1 MTDEFSLESFHQEYD
16 TETTDM
22 TIRSR
27 KFQFLLPRSLDR
39 FINTDNL
46 LQRFPLWA
54 KIWEASWILADYMAA
69 ASPDPDKHVLE
80 IGGGTG
86 LVGIAAAAFGHR
98 ITMTESDN
106 HAINFAK
113 ANAALNGVNNLEIGK
128 LDWNKPSL
136 NGRFDMI
143 IASEVVYKEKD
154 FKPLE
159 NLFKTYLAPMGEI
172 VLASGMRNTTM
183 AFFDYMSQTYDIRAQ
198 KKTLRSEDDEKITLV
213 LARMTPKP
221 STDSLQKI

>member
-16 TETTDM
+16 TETTEM
-22 TIRSR
+22 TVRSR

-46 LQRFPLWA
+46 LQHFPLWA

-69 ASPDPDKHVLE
+69 AGPDPDKQILE
-80 IGGGTG
+80 IGGGIG
-86 LVGIAAAAFGHR
+86 LVGITAAAFGHR
-98 ITMTESDN
+98 ITMTESDS

-159 NLFKTYLAPMGEI
+159 NLFNTNLAPKGEI
-172 VLASGMRNTTM
+172 VLSSGMRNTTM
-183 AFFDYMSQTYDIRAQ
+183 AFFNYLSQTYDINAR
-198 KKTLRSEDDEKITLV
+198 KKTLRSEDGEKTPVV
-213 LARMTPKP
+213 LARMTLK
-221 STDSLQKI
+221 

>member
-1 MTDEFSLESFHQEYD
+1 MGKIVTDEFSLESFHQEYD
-16 TETTDM
+16 TETTEM
-22 TIRSR
+22 TVRSR

-46 LQRFPLWA
+46 LQNFPLWA

-69 ASPDPDKHVLE
+69 AGPDPDKHILE
-80 IGGGTG
+80 IGGGIG
-86 LVGIAAAAFGHR
+86 LVGITAAAFGHR
-98 ITMTESDN
+98 ITMTESDD

-113 ANAALNGVNNLEIGK
+113 ANAELNGVSNLEIGK

-159 NLFKTYLAPMGEI
+159 NLFKTCLAPAGEI

-183 AFFDYMSQTYDIRAQ
+183 AFFNYLSQTYNINAR
-198 KKTLRSEDDEKITLV
+198 KKTLRSEDGEKTPVV
-213 LARMTPKP
+213 LARMTLK
-221 STDSLQKI
+221 

>member
-39 FINTDNL
+39 FINTENL
-46 LQRFPLWA
+46 LKHFPLWA

-80 IGGGTG
+80 IGGGIG
-86 LVGIAAAAFGHR
+86 LVGITAAAFGHR
-98 ITMTESDN
+98 ITMTESDD

-113 ANAALNGVNNLEIGK
+113 ANAVLNGVNNLELGK
-128 LDWNKPSL
+128 LDWNKPDL
-136 NGRFDMI
+136 QDMFDYI
-143 IASEVVYKEKD
+143 VGSEVLYKEES
-154 FKPLE
+154 FQPLLK
-159 NLFKTYLAPMGEI
+159 LFKKLLKPTGEVILVGEI
-172 VLASGMRNTTM
+172 RKHDRAFYKAMEP
-183 AFFDYMSQTYDIRAQ
+183 FFDLNIQRKVLRTVD
-198 KKTLRSEDDEKITLV
+198 KKTLIYLTN
-213 LARMTPKP
+213 MTFK
-221 STDSLQKI
+221 

>member
-39 FINTDNL
+39 FINTENL
-46 LQRFPLWA
+46 LQHFPLWA

-80 IGGGTG
+80 IGGGIG
-86 LVGIAAAAFGHR
+86 LVGITAAAFGHR
-98 ITMTESDN
+98 ITMTESDD

-113 ANAALNGVNNLEIGK
+113 ANAELNRVNNLEIGK
-128 LDWNKPSL
+128 LDWNKPSID
-136 NGRFDMI
+136 NRFDMI

-159 NLFKTYLAPMGEI
+159 NLFKTCLASMGEI

-183 AFFDYMSQTYDIRAQ
+183 AFFNYLSQNYDIHAQ
-198 KKTLRSEDDEKITLV
+198 KKTLRSEDDEKITV
-213 LARMTPKP
+213 VIARMTPK
-221 STDSLQKI
+221 Q

>member
-1 MTDEFSLESFHQEYD
+1 MNDELTNYRRSWGRKPVLR
-16 TETTDM
+16 
-22 TIRSR
+22 TIYSDFFAR
-27 KFQFLLPRSLDR
+27 L
-39 FINTDNL
+39 
-46 LQRFPLWA
+46 
-54 KIWEASWILADYMAA
+54 ASHCK
-69 ASPDPDKHVLE
+69 PGRTLE
-80 IGGGTG
+80 IGGGIG
-86 LVGIAAAAFGHR
+86 LVGITAAAFGHR

-106 HAINFAK
+106 HAINFTK

-159 NLFKTYLAPMGEI
+159 NLFKTYLAPAGEI

-183 AFFDYMSQTYDIRAQ
+183 AFFNYLSRTYDIRAQ
-198 KKTLRSEDDEKITLV
+198 KKTLRSDEVEEKVTVV
-213 LARMTPKP
+213 LARMTPK
-221 STDSLQKI
+221 

>member
-16 TETTDM
+16 TETTEM
-22 TIRSR
+22 TVRSR

-46 LQRFPLWA
+46 LQNFPLWA

-69 ASPDPDKHVLE
+69 AGPDPDKHILE
-80 IGGGTG
+80 IGGGIG
-86 LVGIAAAAFGHR
+86 LVGITAAAFGHR
-98 ITMTESDN
+98 ITMTESDD

-113 ANAALNGVNNLEIGK
+113 ANAELNGVSNLEIGK

-159 NLFKTYLAPMGEI
+159 NLFKTCLAPAGEI

-183 AFFDYMSQTYDIRAQ
+183 AFFNYLSQTYNINAR
-198 KKTLRSEDDEKITLV
+198 KKTLRSEDGEKTPVV
-213 LARMTPKP
+213 LARMTLK
-221 STDSLQKI
+221 

>member
-1 MTDEFSLESFHQEYD
+1 VTDEFSLESFHQEYD
-16 TETTDM
+16 TETTDI

-39 FINTDNL
+39 FINTENV
-46 LQRFPLWA
+46 LQHFPLWA

-69 ASPDPDKHVLE
+69 AGPDPDKHVLE
-80 IGGGTG
+80 FGGGIG
-86 LVGIAAAAFGHR
+86 LVGITAAAFGHR
-98 ITMTESDN
+98 ITMTESDD

-113 ANAALNGVNNLEIGK
+113 ANAALNRVNNLEIGK
-128 LDWNKPSL
+128 LDWNKPTINS
-136 NGRFDMI
+136 RFDMI

-159 NLFKTYLAPMGEI
+159 NLFKTYLAPLGEI

-183 AFFDYMSQTYDIRAQ
+183 AFFNYLSQTYDISAQ
-198 KKTLRSEDDEKITLV
+198 KKTLRSEDDEKTTVV
-213 LARMTPKP
+213 LARMTPK
-221 STDSLQKI
+221 

>member
-39 FINTDNL
+39 FINTENL
-46 LQRFPLWA
+46 LQHFPLWA

-80 IGGGTG
+80 IGGGIG
-86 LVGIAAAAFGHR
+86 LVGITAAAFGHC
-98 ITMTESDN
+98 ITMTESDD

-113 ANAALNGVNNLEIGK
+113 ANAELNRVNNLEIGK
-128 LDWNKPSL
+128 LDWNKPSID
-136 NGRFDMI
+136 NRFDMI

-159 NLFKTYLAPMGEI
+159 NLFKTYLASMGEI

-183 AFFDYMSQTYDIRAQ
+183 AFFNYLSQNYDIHAR
-198 KKTLRSEDDEKITLV
+198 KKTLRSEDDEKITV
-213 LARMTPKP
+213 VIARMTPK
-221 STDSLQKI
+221 Q

>member
-16 TETTDM
+16 TETTEM
-22 TIRSR
+22 TVRSR

-46 LQRFPLWA
+46 LQHFPLWA

-69 ASPDPDKHVLE
+69 AGPDPDKHVLE
-80 IGGGTG
+80 IGGGGG
-86 LVGIAAAAFGHR
+86 LVGITAAAFGHR
-98 ITMTESDN
+98 ITMTESDE

-113 ANAALNGVNNLEIGK
+113 ANAALNGANNLEIEK
-128 LDWNKPSL
+128 LDWNKPSI
-136 NGRFDMI
+136 NGRFHMI

-154 FKPLE
+154 FIPLE
-159 NLFKTYLAPMGEI
+159 NLFKTYLSPKGEI

-183 AFFDYMSQTYDIRAQ
+183 AFFNYMSQTYNVRAQ
-198 KKTLRSEDDEKITLV
+198 KKTLRSEDDEKATVI
-213 LARMTPKP
+213 LARITPK
-221 STDSLQKI
+221 

>member
-1 MTDEFSLESFHQEYD
+1 MTDKFSLESFHQEYD

-46 LQRFPLWA
+46 LQHFPLWA

-69 ASPDPDKHVLE
+69 AGPDPDKQILE
-80 IGGGTG
+80 IGGGIG
-86 LVGIAAAAFGHR
+86 LVGITAAAFGHR
-98 ITMTESDN
+98 ITMTESDG

-113 ANAALNGVNNLEIGK
+113 ANAALNGVSNLEIGK

-159 NLFKTYLAPMGEI
+159 NLFKTFLAPMGEI

-183 AFFDYMSQTYDIRAQ
+183 AFFNYLSQTYNIRAQ
-198 KKTLRSEDDEKITLV
+198 KKILRSEDDEKITVV
-213 LARMTPKP
+213 LARMRPK
-221 STDSLQKI
+221 

>member
-1 MTDEFSLESFHQEYD
+1 MADEFSLESFRQEYD

-27 KFQFLLPRSLDR
+27 EFQFLLPCSLDR

-46 LQRFPLWA
+46 FQHFPLWA
-54 KIWEASWILADYMAA
+54 KIWEASWILADYMAG
-69 ASPDPDKHVLE
+69 ASPDSYKRILE
-80 IGGGTG
+80 IGGGIG
-86 LVGIAAAAFGHR
+86 LVSITAAAFGHR
-98 ITMTESDN
+98 ITMTESDT
-106 HAINFAK
+106 HAVKFAK
-113 ANAALNGVNNLEIGK
+113 ANAALNGVNDLECFK

-136 NGRFDMI
+136 SGRFDMI

-159 NLFKTYLAPMGEI
+159 NLFKTYRAPRGEI

-183 AFFDYMSQTYDIRAQ
+183 AFLNHMSQTYDIDAR
-198 KKTLRSEDDEKITLV
+198 KKILRSEEDEEKVTVV
-213 LARMTPKP
+213 LARMTPK
-221 STDSLQKI
+221 QGR

>member
-39 FINTDNL
+39 FINTENL
-46 LQRFPLWA
+46 LQHFPLWA

-80 IGGGTG
+80 IGGGIG
-86 LVGIAAAAFGHR
+86 LVGITAAAFGHR
-98 ITMTESDN
+98 ITMTESDD

-113 ANAALNGVNNLEIGK
+113 ANAELNRVNNLEIGK
-128 LDWNKPSL
+128 LDWNKPSID
-136 NGRFDMI
+136 NRFDMI

-159 NLFKTYLAPMGEI
+159 NLFKTYLASMGEI

-183 AFFDYMSQTYDIRAQ
+183 AFFNYLSQNYDIHAQ
-198 KKTLRSEDDEKITLV
+198 KKTLPSEDDEKITV
-213 LARMTPKP
+213 VIARMTPK
-221 STDSLQKI
+221 Q

>member
-1 MTDEFSLESFHQEYD
+1 VTDEFSLESFRQEYD

-46 LQRFPLWA
+46 LQHFPLWA

-69 ASPDPDKHVLE
+69 ASPDSDKHVLE
-80 IGGGTG
+80 IGGGIG
-86 LVGIAAAAFGHR
+86 LVGITAAAFGHS

-113 ANAALNGVNNLEIGK
+113 ANAALNGVNNLKIDK

-136 NGRFDMI
+136 NGRFDVI

-154 FKPLE
+154 FEPLE

-183 AFFDYMSQTYDIRAQ
+183 AFFNYLSQTYNVRAQ
-198 KKTLRSEDDEKITLV
+198 KKILRSDDDEKITVV
-213 LARMTPKP
+213 LARMAPK
-221 STDSLQKI
+221 QRR

>member
-1 MTDEFSLESFHQEYD
+1 VTDEFSWESFHQKYD

-39 FINTDNL
+39 FINTENL
-46 LQRFPLWA
+46 LQHFPLWA

-80 IGGGTG
+80 IGGGVG
-86 LVGIAAAAFGHR
+86 LVGITAAAFGHR
-98 ITMTESDN
+98 ITMTESDE

-128 LDWNKPSL
+128 LDWNKPSI
-136 NGRFDMI
+136 NGRFHMI

-154 FKPLE
+154 FIPLE
-159 NLFKTYLAPMGEI
+159 TLFKTYLSPKGEI

-183 AFFDYMSQTYDIRAQ
+183 AFFNYMSQTYNVRAQ
-198 KKTLRSEDDEKITLV
+198 KKTLRSEDDEKVTVV
-213 LARMTPKP
+213 LARITPK
-221 STDSLQKI
+221 